1 MKILIVG
8 GTGMIGAHTALHLRE
23 AGNDVTV
30 AARNPLAD
38 DSPVRDFPV
47 LLGDYT
53 EQTFTADQLA
63 PFEGIVFAAGQDI
76 RHMGRDVDAAAEA
89 EFWEK
94 TQSGGVP
101 RFAALAKEAGVSRFV
116 QVGSYYHHLR
126 PEYAETMPYVAARKA
141 ADEGARALAD
151 DTFNVSTLNPPSIL
165 GAISGVSAKRY
176 RKLFSWAAGNEP
188 QIPDFAPAGGTN
200 YMSARSLAE
209 AIGGA
214 LQHAESGKAYL
225 IGDQNLTFAEYFQM
239 LVDAAGGNRTIE
251 ARDEEHPL
259 LPDSFI
265 VQGRGN
271 AIAYD
276 TDPAETALLGYTKG
290 DCARAIAEMYE
301 IVQAATAR

>member
-8 GTGMIGAHTALHLRE
+8 GTGMIGAHTAIHLRE
-23 AGNDVTV
+23 EGNDVTV
-30 AARNPLAD
+30 AARNPLAE

-53 EQTFTADQLA
+53 EQTFTAAQLA
-63 PFEGIVFAAGQDI
+63 PYEGIVFAAGQDI
-76 RHMGRDVDAAAEA
+76 RHMGRGVDEA
-89 EFWEK
+89 EFWER
-94 TQSGGVP
+94 TQTSGVP

-126 PEYAETMPYVAARKA
+126 SEYTETMPYVAARKA

-151 DTFNVSTLNPPSIL
+151 EDFNVSTLNPPSIL

-176 RKLFSWAAGNEP
+176 RKLFSWAAGNESE
-188 QIPDFAPAGGTN
+188 IPDFAPAGGTN
-200 YMSARSLAE
+200 YLSAHSLAE
-209 AIGGA
+209 AIWGA
-214 LQHAESGKAYL
+214 LQRAESGKAYL
-225 IGDQNLTFAEYFQM
+225 IGDQNLTFTEYFQL
-239 LVDAAGGNRTIE
+239 LVDAAGGDRTIE
-251 ARDEEHPL
+251 ERNEEHPL

-271 AIAYD
+271 VIAYEP
-276 TDPAETALLGYTKG
+276 DPADVELLGFTRN

-301 IVQAATAR
+301 IVQAAAAR

>member
-8 GTGMIGAHTALHLRE
+8 GTGMIGAHTALHLRDQ
-23 AGNDVTV
+23 GNDVTV

-53 EQTFTADQLA
+53 EQTFTVDDLA
-63 PFEGIVFAAGQDI
+63 PFEAVVFAAGQDI
-76 RHMGRDVDAAAEA
+76 RHMGRDVDEA

-94 TQSGGVP
+94 TQAGGVP

-151 DTFNVSTLNPPSIL
+151 ENFNVSTLNPPSIL

-200 YMSARSLAE
+200 YMSAQSLAE
-209 AIGGA
+209 AIWGA
-214 LQHAESGKAYL
+214 LQNAESGRAYL
-225 IGDQNLTFAEYFQM
+225 IGDQNLTFAEYFQL
-239 LVDAAGGNRTIE
+239 LVDAAGGDRSIE
-251 ARDEEHPL
+251 ERNEEHPL

-271 AIAYD
+271 VIAYD
-276 TDPAETALLGYTKG
+276 TDPAETALLGYTQG

-301 IVQAATAR
+301 IVKAATAR

>member
-76 RHMGRDVDAAAEA
+76 RHMGRDVDEA

-151 DTFNVSTLNPPSIL
+151 ENFNASTLNPPSIL

-214 LQHAESGKAYL
+214 LRRAESGKAYL
-225 IGDQNLTFAEYFQM
+225 IGDQNLTFTEYFQM

-251 ARDEEHPL
+251 ERNEEHPL

-271 AIAYD
+271 AIAYE

>member
-8 GTGMIGAHTALHLRE
+8 GTGMIGAHTALHLRDQ
-23 AGNDVTV
+23 GNDVTV

-53 EQTFTADQLA
+53 EQTFTVDDLA
-63 PFEGIVFAAGQDI
+63 PFEAIVFAAGQDI
-76 RHMGRDVDAAAEA
+76 RHMGRDVDEA

-94 TQSGGVP
+94 TQTGGVP

-151 DTFNVSTLNPPSIL
+151 ENFNVSTLNPPSIL

-200 YMSARSLAE
+200 YMSAQSLAE
-209 AIGGA
+209 AIWGA
-214 LQHAESGKAYL
+214 LQNAESGRAYL
-225 IGDQNLTFAEYFQM
+225 IGDQNLTFAEYFQL
-239 LVDAAGGNRTIE
+239 LVDAAGGDRSIE
-251 ARDEEHPL
+251 ERNEEHPL

-271 AIAYD
+271 VIAYD
-276 TDPAETALLGYTKG
+276 TDPAETALLGYTQG

-301 IVQAATAR
+301 IVKAATAR

>member
-8 GTGMIGAHTALHLRE
+8 GTGMIGAHTALHLRDQ
-23 AGNDVTV
+23 GNDVTV

-53 EQTFTADQLA
+53 EQTFTVDDLA
-63 PFEGIVFAAGQDI
+63 PFEAVVFAAGQDI
-76 RHMGRDVDAAAEA
+76 RHMGRDVDEA

-94 TQSGGVP
+94 TQTGGVP

-151 DTFNVSTLNPPSIL
+151 ENFNVSTLNPPSIL

-200 YMSARSLAE
+200 YMSAQSLAE
-209 AIGGA
+209 AIWGA
-214 LQHAESGKAYL
+214 LQNAESGRAYL
-225 IGDQNLTFAEYFQM
+225 IGDQNLTFAEYFQL
-239 LVDAAGGNRTIE
+239 LVDAAGGDRSIE
-251 ARDEEHPL
+251 ERDEEHPL

-271 AIAYD
+271 VIAYD
-276 TDPAETALLGYTKG
+276 TDPAETALLGYTQG

-301 IVQAATAR
+301 IVKAATAR

>member
-23 AGNDVTV
+23 QGNDVTV

-53 EQTFTADQLA
+53 EQTFTAAQLA
-63 PFEGIVFAAGQDI
+63 PFEAIVFAAGQDI
-76 RHMGRDVDAAAEA
+76 RHMGRGVDEA

-151 DTFNVSTLNPPSIL
+151 ENFNVSTLNPPSIL

-188 QIPDFAPAGGTN
+188 TIPDFAPAGGTN
-200 YMSARSLAE
+200 YLSAQSLAE
-209 AIGGA
+209 AIWGA
-214 LQHAESGKAYL
+214 LQRAESGKAYL
-225 IGDQNLTFAEYFQM
+225 IGDQNLTFTEYFQL
-239 LVDAAGGNRTIE
+239 LVDAAGGNRVIE
-251 ARDEEHPL
+251 ERDEEHPL

-271 AIAYD
+271 VIAYE
-276 TDPAETALLGYTKG
+276 PAAADVELLAYTRN
-290 DCARAIAEMYE
+290 DCARAIAEMYD
-301 IVQAATAR
+301 IVKAATAG

>member
-8 GTGMIGAHTALHLRE
+8 GTGMIGAHTAIHLRE
-23 AGNDVTV
+23 EGNDVTV
-30 AARNPLAD
+30 AARNPLAE

-53 EQTFTADQLA
+53 EQTFTAAQLA
-63 PFEGIVFAAGQDI
+63 PYEGIVFAAGQDI
-76 RHMGRDVDAAAEA
+76 RHMGRGVDEA
-89 EFWEK
+89 EFWER
-94 TQSGGVP
+94 TQTGGVP

-126 PEYAETMPYVAARKA
+126 PEYTETMPYVAARKA

-151 DTFNVSTLNPPSIL
+151 EDFNVSTLNPPSIL

-176 RKLFSWAAGNEP
+176 RKLFSWAAGNESE
-188 QIPDFAPAGGTN
+188 IPDFAPAGGTN
-200 YMSARSLAE
+200 YLSAHSLAE
-209 AIGGA
+209 AIWGA
-214 LQHAESGKAYL
+214 LQRAESGKAYL
-225 IGDQNLTFAEYFQM
+225 IGDQNLTFTEYFQL
-239 LVDAAGGNRTIE
+239 LVDAAGGDRAIE
-251 ARDEEHPL
+251 ERNEEHPL

-271 AIAYD
+271 VIAYEP
-276 TDPAETALLGYTKG
+276 DPADVELLGFTRN

-301 IVQAATAR
+301 IVQAAAAR

>member
-53 EQTFTADQLA
+53 EQTFTAAQLA
-63 PFEGIVFAAGQDI
+63 PYEGIVFAAGQDI
-76 RHMGRDVDAAAEA
+76 RHMGRGVDEA

-94 TQSGGVP
+94 TQTGGVP

-151 DTFNVSTLNPPSIL
+151 ENFNVSTLNPPSIL

-188 QIPDFAPAGGTN
+188 GIPDFAPAGGTN
-200 YMSARSLAE
+200 YMSAHSLAE

-214 LQHAESGKAYL
+214 LQNAESGKAYL
-225 IGDQNLTFAEYFQM
+225 IGDQNLTFTEYFQL
-239 LVDAAGGNRTIE
+239 LVDAAGGNRVIE
-251 ARDEEHPL
+251 ERNEEHPL
-259 LPDSFI
+259 LPDGFI

-271 AIAYD
+271 VIAYEP
-276 TDPAETALLGYTKG
+276 DPADVELLGFTRN

-301 IVQAATAR
+301 IVQAAVAN

>member
-8 GTGMIGAHTALHLRE
+8 GTGMIGAHTALHLRGQ
-23 AGNDVTV
+23 GNDVTV

-38 DSPVRDFPV
+38 DSPVKDFPV

-53 EQTFTADQLA
+53 EQTFTADDLA
-63 PFEGIVFAAGQDI
+63 PYEGIVFAAGQDI
-76 RHMGRDVDAAAEA
+76 RHMGRGVDEA

-101 RFAALAKEAGVSRFV
+101 RFAALAKEAGVGRFV

-151 DTFNVSTLNPPSIL
+151 DTFAVSTLNPPSIL

-176 RKLFSWAAGNEP
+176 RRLFSWAAGNEP

-200 YMSARSLAE
+200 YMSAQSLAE
-209 AIGGA
+209 AIWGA
-214 LQHAESGKAYL
+214 LQHAAPGKAYL
-225 IGDQNLTFAEYFQM
+225 IGDQNLTFTEYFQL

-251 ARDEEHPL
+251 ERDEEHPL

-271 AIAYD
+271 VISYE
-276 TDPAETALLGYTKG
+276 TDPEETALLGYTQN

-301 IVQAATAR
+301 IVKAATAR

>member
-1 MKILIVG
+1 MKVLIVG
-8 GTGMIGAHTALHLRE
+8 GTGMIGAHAARHLRDR
-23 AGNDVTV
+23 GDDVTV

-53 EQTFTADQLA
+53 QQTFTAAQLA

-76 RHMGRDVDAAAEA
+76 RHMDRGLDAAGEA
-89 EFWEK
+89 AFWER
-94 TQSGGVP
+94 TQTGGVP
-101 RFAALAKEAGVSRFV
+101 RFAALAKSAGVPRFV

-126 PEYAETMPYVAARKA
+126 PEYADTMPYVAARKA

-151 DTFNVSTLNPPSIL
+151 ENFAAMTLNPPSIL
-165 GAISGVSAKRY
+165 GANAGVSAKRY

-214 LQHAESGKAYL
+214 LTAGESGTAYL
-225 IGDQNLTFAEYFQM
+225 IGDRNLTFAEYFQL
-239 LVDAAGGNRTIE
+239 LVDAAGGDRTIE
-251 ARDEEHPL
+251 SRDEEHPL

-271 AIAYD
+271 VISYE
-276 TDPAETALLGYTKG
+276 TDPAETARLGYTKD
-290 DCARAIAEMYE
+290 DCARAVAEMYAL
-301 IVQAATAR
+301 VQAATAG

>member
-8 GTGMIGAHTALHLRE
+8 GTGMIGAHTALHLRDQ
-23 AGNDVTV
+23 GNDVTV

-53 EQTFTADQLA
+53 EQTFTVDDLA
-63 PFEGIVFAAGQDI
+63 PFEAVVFAAGQDI
-76 RHMGRDVDAAAEA
+76 RHMGRDVDEA

-94 TQSGGVP
+94 TQTGGVP

-126 PEYAETMPYVAARKA
+126 PKYAETMPYVAARKA

-151 DTFNVSTLNPPSIL
+151 ENFNVSTLNPPSIL

-200 YMSARSLAE
+200 YMSAQSLAE
-209 AIGGA
+209 AIWGA
-214 LQHAESGKAYL
+214 LQNAESGRAYL
-225 IGDQNLTFAEYFQM
+225 IGDQNLTFAEYFQL
-239 LVDAAGGNRTIE
+239 LVDAAGGDRSIE
-251 ARDEEHPL
+251 ERNEEHPL

-271 AIAYD
+271 VIAYD
-276 TDPAETALLGYTKG
+276 TDPAETALLGYTQG

-301 IVQAATAR
+301 IVKAATAR

>member
-23 AGNDVTV
+23 QGNDVTV

-53 EQTFTADQLA
+53 EQTFTVDDLA
-63 PFEGIVFAAGQDI
+63 PFEAIVFAAGQDI
-76 RHMGRDVDAAAEA
+76 RHMGRDVDEA

-151 DTFNVSTLNPPSIL
+151 ENFNVSTLNPPSIL

-200 YMSARSLAE
+200 YMSAQSLAE
-209 AIGGA
+209 AIWGA
-214 LQHAESGKAYL
+214 LQNAESGRAYL
-225 IGDQNLTFAEYFQM
+225 IGDQNLTFAEYFQL
-239 LVDAAGGNRTIE
+239 LVDAAGGDRSIE
-251 ARDEEHPL
+251 ERDEEHPL

-271 AIAYD
+271 VIAYD
-276 TDPAETALLGYTKG
+276 TDPAETALLGYTQG

-301 IVQAATAR
+301 IVKAATAR

>member
-23 AGNDVTV
+23 QGNDVTV

-53 EQTFTADQLA
+53 EQTFTVDDLA
-63 PFEGIVFAAGQDI
+63 PFEAIVFAAGQDI
-76 RHMGRDVDAAAEA
+76 RHMGRDVDEA

-94 TQSGGVP
+94 TQTGGVP

-151 DTFNVSTLNPPSIL
+151 ENFNVSTLNPPSIL

-200 YMSARSLAE
+200 YMSAQSLAE
-209 AIGGA
+209 AIWGA
-214 LQHAESGKAYL
+214 LQNAESGRAYL
-225 IGDQNLTFAEYFQM
+225 IGDQNLTFAEYFQL
-239 LVDAAGGNRTIE
+239 LVDAAGGDRSIE
-251 ARDEEHPL
+251 ERNEEHPL

-271 AIAYD
+271 VIAYD
-276 TDPAETALLGYTKG
+276 TDPAETALLGYTQG

-301 IVQAATAR
+301 IVKAATAR

>member
-53 EQTFTADQLA
+53 EQTFTAAQLA
-63 PFEGIVFAAGQDI
+63 PYEGIVFAAGQDI
-76 RHMGRDVDAAAEA
+76 RHMGRGVDEA

-94 TQSGGVP
+94 TQTGGVP
-101 RFAALAKEAGVSRFV
+101 RFAAVAKEAGVSRFV

-151 DTFNVSTLNPPSIL
+151 ENFNVSTLNPPSIL

-188 QIPDFAPAGGTN
+188 EIPDFAPAGGTN
-200 YMSARSLAE
+200 YLSANSLAE
-209 AIGGA
+209 AIWGA
-214 LQHAESGKAYL
+214 LQNAESGKAYL
-225 IGDQNLTFAEYFQM
+225 IGDQNLTFTEYFQL
-239 LVDAAGGNRTIE
+239 LVDAAGGNRVIE
-251 ARDEEHPL
+251 ERNEEHPL

-271 AIAYD
+271 VIAYEP
-276 TDPAETALLGYTKG
+276 DPADVELLGFTRN

-301 IVQAATAR
+301 IVQAAVAN

>member
-23 AGNDVTV
+23 QGNDVTV

-53 EQTFTADQLA
+53 EQTFTAAQLA
-63 PFEGIVFAAGQDI
+63 PYEGIVFAAGQDI
-76 RHMGRDVDAAAEA
+76 RHMGRGVDEA

-94 TQSGGVP
+94 TQTGGVP

-151 DTFNVSTLNPPSIL
+151 ENFNVSTLNPPSIL

-188 QIPDFAPAGGTN
+188 EIPDFAPAGGTN
-200 YMSARSLAE
+200 YLSAHSLAE

-214 LQHAESGKAYL
+214 LQRAESGKAYL
-225 IGDQNLTFAEYFQM
+225 IGDQNLTFTEYFQL

-251 ARDEEHPL
+251 ERNEEHPL

-271 AIAYD
+271 VIAYEP
-276 TDPAETALLGYTKG
+276 DPADVELLGFTRN

-301 IVQAATAR
+301 IVQAAVAN

>member
-8 GTGMIGAHTALHLRE
+8 GTGMIGAHTALHLRDQ
-23 AGNDVTV
+23 GNDVTV

-53 EQTFTADQLA
+53 EQTFTVDDLA
-63 PFEGIVFAAGQDI
+63 PFEAVVFAAGQDI
-76 RHMGRDVDAAAEA
+76 RHMGRDVDEA

-94 TQSGGVP
+94 TQTGGVP

-151 DTFNVSTLNPPSIL
+151 ENFNVSTLNPPSIL

-200 YMSARSLAE
+200 YMSAQSLAE
-209 AIGGA
+209 AIWGA
-214 LQHAESGKAYL
+214 LQNAESGRAYL
-225 IGDQNLTFAEYFQM
+225 IGDQNLTFTEYFQL
-239 LVDAAGGNRTIE
+239 LVDAAGGDRSIE
-251 ARDEEHPL
+251 ERDEEHPL

-271 AIAYD
+271 VIAYD
-276 TDPAETALLGYTKG
+276 TDPAETALLGYTQG

-301 IVQAATAR
+301 IVKAATAR

>member
-8 GTGMIGAHTALHLRE
+8 GTGMIGAHTAIHLRD

-30 AARNPLAD
+30 AARNPLAE

-53 EQTFTADQLA
+53 EQTFTAEQLA
-63 PFEGIVFAAGQDI
+63 PFEAIVFAAGQDI
-76 RHMGRDVDAAAEA
+76 RHMGRDVDEA

-126 PEYAETMPYVAARKA
+126 PEYADTMPYVAARKA

-151 DTFNVSTLNPPSIL
+151 ENFNVSTLNPPSIL

-200 YMSARSLAE
+200 YMSAQSLAE
-209 AIGGA
+209 AIWGA

-225 IGDQNLTFAEYFQM
+225 IGDQNLTFTEYFQL
-239 LVDAAGGNRTIE
+239 LVDAADGNRTIE
-251 ARDEEHPL
+251 ERDEEHPL

-271 AIAYD
+271 VIAYE
-276 TDPAETALLGYTKG
+276 TDPDETALLGYTKG

-301 IVQAATAR
+301 IVQAAAAR

>member
-8 GTGMIGAHTALHLRE
+8 GTGMIGAHTALHLRDQ
-23 AGNDVTV
+23 GNDVTV

-53 EQTFTADQLA
+53 EQTFTVDDLA
-63 PFEGIVFAAGQDI
+63 PFEAIVFAAGQDI
-76 RHMGRDVDAAAEA
+76 RHMGRDVDEA

-94 TQSGGVP
+94 TQTGGVP

-151 DTFNVSTLNPPSIL
+151 ENFNVSTLNPPSIL

-200 YMSARSLAE
+200 YMSAQSLAE
-209 AIGGA
+209 AIWGA
-214 LQHAESGKAYL
+214 LQNAETGRAYL
-225 IGDQNLTFAEYFQM
+225 IGDQNLTFAEYFQL
-239 LVDAAGGNRTIE
+239 LVDAAGGDRSIE
-251 ARDEEHPL
+251 ERNEEHPL

-271 AIAYD
+271 VIAYD
-276 TDPAETALLGYTKG
+276 TDPAETALLGYTQG

-301 IVQAATAR
+301 IVKAATAR

>member
-8 GTGMIGAHTALHLRE
+8 GTGMIGAHTALHLRDQ
-23 AGNDVTV
+23 GNDVTV

-53 EQTFTADQLA
+53 EQTFTVDDLA
-63 PFEGIVFAAGQDI
+63 PFEAVVFAAGQDI
-76 RHMGRDVDAAAEA
+76 RHMGRDVDEA

-94 TQSGGVP
+94 TQTGGVP

-151 DTFNVSTLNPPSIL
+151 ENFNVSTLNPPSIL

-200 YMSARSLAE
+200 YMSAQSLAE
-209 AIGGA
+209 AIWGA
-214 LQHAESGKAYL
+214 LQNAETGRAYL
-225 IGDQNLTFAEYFQM
+225 IGDQNLTFAEYFQL
-239 LVDAAGGNRTIE
+239 LVDAAGGDRSIE
-251 ARDEEHPL
+251 ERNEEHPL

-271 AIAYD
+271 VIAYD
-276 TDPAETALLGYTKG
+276 TDPAETALLGYTQG

-301 IVQAATAR
+301 IVKAATAR

>member
-8 GTGMIGAHTALHLRE
+8 GTGMIGAHTAIHLRE
-23 AGNDVTV
+23 EGNDVTV

-76 RHMGRDVDAAAEA
+76 RHMGRGVDEA

-94 TQSGGVP
+94 TQTGGVP

-116 QVGSYYHHLR
+116 QVGSYYHQLR

-151 DTFNVSTLNPPSIL
+151 ENFNVSTLNPPSIL

-188 QIPDFAPAGGTN
+188 TIPDFAPAGGTN
-200 YMSARSLAE
+200 YLSAHSLAQ
-209 AIGGA
+209 AIEGA
-214 LQHAESGKAYL
+214 LQRAESGKAYL
-225 IGDQNLTFAEYFQM
+225 IGDQNLTFTEYFQL
-239 LVDAAGGNRTIE
+239 LVDAAGGNRVIE
-251 ARDEEHPL
+251 ERNEEHPL

-271 AIAYD
+271 VIAYEP
-276 TDPAETALLGYTKG
+276 DPADVALLGYTRN

>member
-23 AGNDVTV
+23 QGNEVTV
-30 AARNPLAD
+30 AARNPRAA
-38 DSPVRDFPV
+38 DSPVGDFPV

-53 EQTFTADQLA
+53 EQTFTAAQLS
-63 PFEGIVFAAGQDI
+63 PFEGIVFAAGQDV
-76 RHMGRDVDAAAEA
+76 RHMGRDVDEA

-101 RFAALAKEAGVSRFV
+101 RFAALAKEAGVARFV

-151 DTFNVSTLNPPSIL
+151 DSFNVSTLNPPSIL

-176 RKLFSWAAGNEP
+176 RRLFSWAAGNEP
-188 QIPDFAPAGGTN
+188 QIPDFAPTGGTN
-200 YMSARSLAE
+200 YMSAGSLAE
-209 AIGGA
+209 AIWGA
-214 LQHAESGKAYL
+214 LQRAESGRAYL
-225 IGDQNLTFAEYFQM
+225 IGDQNLNFRDYFQM

-251 ARDEEHPL
+251 ERNEEHPL

-271 AIAYD
+271 VIAYEPD
-276 TDPAETALLGYTKG
+276 AAETALLGYTRN
-290 DCARAIAEMYE
+290 DCARAIAEMHQ
-301 IVQAATAR
+301 IVLAATAN

>member
-8 GTGMIGAHTALHLRE
+8 GTGMIGAHTALHLRDQ
-23 AGNDVTV
+23 GNDVTV

-53 EQTFTADQLA
+53 EQTFTVDDLA
-63 PFEGIVFAAGQDI
+63 PFEAIVFAAGQDI
-76 RHMGRDVDAAAEA
+76 RHMGRDVDEA

-94 TQSGGVP
+94 TQTGGVP

-151 DTFNVSTLNPPSIL
+151 ENFNVSTLNPPSIL

-200 YMSARSLAE
+200 YMSAQSLAE
-209 AIGGA
+209 AIWGA
-214 LQHAESGKAYL
+214 LQNAEAGRAYL
-225 IGDQNLTFAEYFQM
+225 IGDQNLTFAEYFQL
-239 LVDAAGGNRTIE
+239 LVDAAGGDRSIE
-251 ARDEEHPL
+251 ERNEEHPL

-271 AIAYD
+271 VIAYE
-276 TDPAETALLGYTKG
+276 TDPAETALLGYTQG

-301 IVQAATAR
+301 VVKAATAR

>member
-8 GTGMIGAHTALHLRE
+8 GTGMIGAHTALHLRDQ
-23 AGNDVTV
+23 GNDVTV

-53 EQTFTADQLA
+53 EQTFTVDDLA
-63 PFEGIVFAAGQDI
+63 PFEAIVFAAGQDI
-76 RHMGRDVDAAAEA
+76 RHMGRDVDEA

-94 TQSGGVP
+94 TQTGGVP

-151 DTFNVSTLNPPSIL
+151 ENFNVSTLNPPSIL

-200 YMSARSLAE
+200 YMSAQSLAE
-209 AIGGA
+209 AIWGA
-214 LQHAESGKAYL
+214 LQNAETGRAYL
-225 IGDQNLTFAEYFQM
+225 IGDQNLTFAEYFQL
-239 LVDAAGGNRTIE
+239 LVDAAGGDRSIE
-251 ARDEEHPL
+251 ERNEEHPL

-271 AIAYD
+271 VIAYE
-276 TDPAETALLGYTKG
+276 TDPAETALLGYTQG

-301 IVQAATAR
+301 VVKAATAR

>member
-53 EQTFTADQLA
+53 EQTFTAAQLA
-63 PFEGIVFAAGQDI
+63 PYEGIVFAAGQDI
-76 RHMGRDVDAAAEA
+76 RHMGRGVDEA

-94 TQSGGVP
+94 TQTGGVP

-151 DTFNVSTLNPPSIL
+151 ENFNVSTLNPPSIL

-188 QIPDFAPAGGTN
+188 EIPDFAPAGGTN
-200 YMSARSLAE
+200 YLSANSLAE
-209 AIGGA
+209 AIWGA
-214 LQHAESGKAYL
+214 LQNAESGKAYL
-225 IGDQNLTFAEYFQM
+225 IGDQNLTFTEYFQL
-239 LVDAAGGNRTIE
+239 LVDAAGGNRVIE
-251 ARDEEHPL
+251 ERNEEHPL

-271 AIAYD
+271 VIAYEP
-276 TDPAETALLGYTKG
+276 DPADVELLGFTRN

-301 IVQAATAR
+301 IVQAAVAN

>member
-8 GTGMIGAHTALHLRE
+8 GTGMIGAHTALHLRDQ
-23 AGNDVTV
+23 GNDVTV

-53 EQTFTADQLA
+53 EQTFTVDDLA
-63 PFEGIVFAAGQDI
+63 PFEAVVFAAGQDI
-76 RHMGRDVDAAAEA
+76 RHMGRDVDEA

-94 TQSGGVP
+94 TQTGGVP

-151 DTFNVSTLNPPSIL
+151 ENFNVSTLNPPSIL

-200 YMSARSLAE
+200 YMSAQSLAE
-209 AIGGA
+209 AIWGA
-214 LQHAESGKAYL
+214 LQNAESGRAYL
-225 IGDQNLTFAEYFQM
+225 IGDQNLTFAEYFQL
-239 LVDAAGGNRTIE
+239 LVDAAGGDRSIE
-251 ARDEEHPL
+251 ERNEEHPL

-271 AIAYD
+271 VIAYD
-276 TDPAETALLGYTKG
+276 TDPAETALLGYTQG
-290 DCARAIAEMYE
+290 DCARAIADMYE
-301 IVQAATAR
+301 IVKAATAR

>member
-8 GTGMIGAHTALHLRE
+8 GTGMIGAHTALHLRDQ
-23 AGNDVTV
+23 GNDVTV

-53 EQTFTADQLA
+53 EQTFTVDDLA
-63 PFEGIVFAAGQDI
+63 PFEAVVFAAGQDI
-76 RHMGRDVDAAAEA
+76 RHMGRDVDEA

-94 TQSGGVP
+94 TQTGGVP

-151 DTFNVSTLNPPSIL
+151 ENFNVSTLNPPSIL

-200 YMSARSLAE
+200 YMSAQSLAE
-209 AIGGA
+209 AIWGA
-214 LQHAESGKAYL
+214 LQNAESGRAYL
-225 IGDQNLTFAEYFQM
+225 IGDQNLTFAEYFQL
-239 LVDAAGGNRTIE
+239 LVDAAGGDRSIE
-251 ARDEEHPL
+251 ERNEEHPL

-271 AIAYD
+271 VIAYD
-276 TDPAETALLGYTKG
+276 TDSAETALLGYTQG

-301 IVQAATAR
+301 IVKAATAR